1 MKKLAIFILFLLTPL
16 VSSYSQVTQAVVGAD
31 GFTCSLCAKG
41 VEEQFRSLDFVKS
54 VKVDLLKATFTIT
67 FNKGAKIDI
76 SKLKDGVTDG
86 GFSLRDISIK
96 AEGIYEDNHLVTGNT
111 PDLVLTNLGSNYSAG
126 DKISI
131 SGMVN
136 LSDNTIKVK
145 QSKKL

>member
-1 MKKLAIFILFLLTPL
+1 MKKLAIFILFLLVPL
-16 VSSYSQVTQAVVGAD
+16 VNSYSQVTQAIVGVD

-67 FNKGAKIDI
+67 FKKGAKIDI
-76 SKLKDGVTDG
+76 NKLSDGVSDG
-86 GFSLRDISIK
+86 GFSLRDISIN
-96 AEGIYEDNHLVTGNT
+96 AEGTYEDNHLITGNT
-111 PDLVLTNLGSNYSAG
+111 PDLTLTNLGSGYSNG

-136 LSDNTIKVK
+136 LSDNAIKVK

>member
-1 MKKLAIFILFLLTPL
+1 MKKAAIFILFLFVPL
-16 VSSYSQVTQAVVGAD
+16 VNSYSQVSQAVVGVD

-67 FNKGAKIDI
+67 FSKGAKIDI
-76 SKLKDGVTDG
+76 NKLRDGVTDG

-96 AEGIYEDNHLVTGNT
+96 AEGTYEDNHLVTGNT
-111 PDLVLTNLGSNYSAG
+111 PDLILTNLGSSYTNG

-136 LSDNTIKVK
+136 LSDNAIKVK

>member
-1 MKKLAIFILFLLTPL
+1 MKKLAIFILFLLVPL
-16 VSSYSQVTQAVVGAD
+16 VNSYSQVTQAVVGVD

-67 FNKGAKIDI
+67 FKKGAKIDI
-76 SKLKDGVTDG
+76 NKLSDGVSDG
-86 GFSLRDISIK
+86 GFSLRDISII
-96 AEGIYEDNHLVTGNT
+96 AEGTYEDNHLITGNT
-111 PDLVLTNLGSNYSAG
+111 PDLTLTNLGSGYSNG

-136 LSDNTIKVK
+136 LSDNAIKVK

>member
-1 MKKLAIFILFLLTPL
+1 MKKIAIFILFLFVPL
-16 VSSYSQVTQAVVGAD
+16 VNSYSQVTQAVVGVD

-67 FNKGAKIDI
+67 FSKGAKIDI
-76 SKLKDGVTDG
+76 NKLRDGVTDG

-96 AEGIYEDNHLVTGNT
+96 AEGTYEDNHLVTGNT
-111 PDLVLTNLGSNYSAG
+111 PDLILTNLGSSYSNG

-136 LSDNTIKVK
+136 LSDNAIKVK